1 MGLFDS
7 TQRTESGLEVP
18 GYMQALPV
26 EVTNQMRTLMGQDY
40 LSPDQLV
47 ADWSPALTGGVND
60 MIASGGGLQDISQAL
75 YGTGLGGLGGF
86 GQGQD
91 ALAGVLGQGPAQNM
105 GVDMGAVGGMI
116 DNDVLN
122 QQIGAALRD
131 PYRNLTEQQMPAA
144 RLAQAA
150 SGNVGSSRGAI
161 GEAILQRGYEDR
173 AADIGGAMRG
183 DAYRQALGIGG
194 QQAAQNAGLQAQNQG
209 LQANV
214 GNSLINSAMMGGNM
228 IGQGMAAGQQGFQN
242 QIGGGQM
249 QTGQQQ
255 ALLDAGKEGFL
266 FDYQMMPMFMQGAQG
281 MGNTFGTR
289 FQETQSDPGLGN
301 TLLGG
306 AMGLGGA
313 ALMGGMN
320 PFSAMGNMFGGG
332 NQGFDP
338 AGMVPWQSQPTQQ
351 LFG

>member
-7 TQRTESGLEVP
+7 TQRTESGLELP
-18 GYMQALPV
+18 GYMQDLPV
-26 EVTNQMRTLMGQDY
+26 EVSNQLRTLMGQDY

-47 ADWSPALTGGVND
+47 AGWSPALEQGVNN

-86 GQGQD
+86 SQGQQG
-91 ALAGVLGQGPAQNM
+91 LQNLLGQGAAQNM
-105 GVDMGAVGGMI
+105 GVDMGQVGSMI

-122 QQIGAALRD
+122 AQIGAALRD
-131 PYRNLTEQQMPAA
+131 PYRQLTEQQMPAA

-183 DAYRQALGIGG
+183 QAYGQALGIGAN
-194 QQAAQNAGLQAQNQG
+194 QAAQNAGLMAQNQG
-209 LQANV
+209 LQLGASNA
-214 GNSLINSAMMGGNM
+214 LLNSAMMGGNL
-228 IGQGMAAGQQGFQN
+228 IGQGMAAGQQGLQN

-249 QTGQQQ
+249 QTAQQQ

-266 FDYQMMPMFMQGAQG
+266 FDYQMLPMFMQGAQG
-281 MGNTFGTR
+281 LGNTFGTR

-313 ALMGGMN
+313 ALMGGFN
-320 PFSAMGNMFGGG
+320 PFSGIGNWFGGGGG

-338 AGMVPWQSQPTQQ
+338 AGYNPIR
-351 LFG
+351 F